1 MEAVLQDF
9 VASLRNA
16 GVRVSMSET
25 LDAAATVKA
34 VGYDDRQILK
44 DSLSASLAKSHL
56 EKQIFGDCFDRFF
69 SARSMKGW
77 DNLSPADQIP
87 VTDVSP
93 LAAMILSGDRSGLS
107 ISMSRAAKRVDIS
120 AISFFTQK
128 SMYLQRILREM
139 GQEGLLQD
147 IRRLSEQQKG
157 SLSKQ
162 SLEALQAGR
171 ERLFEEVRDFVEKQY
186 GLFASSVPER
196 IMESYLR
203 RVRLSNLE
211 QRDFERMRAI
221 IQKMVQR
228 LNVRYSRRRKK
239 AHRGAL
245 DLKATLRKN
254 LAYQGLI
261 FEPCWKGKKLDRPE
275 FMVLCDVSRSVQAFS
290 RFMLLFLYSLHEELA
305 RIRSFIFC
313 TNMVE
318 VSHVF
323 EECDVEEALVKLK
336 RGAGLDLTL
345 GRTDYGQSF
354 LDLKEQ
360 ALDRI
365 TNKTTVIILGDARN
379 NYGEPRTDILKRL
392 LERSKR
398 VLWLNPEPPV
408 YWGTGDSEMKRY
420 SPYCFLVQQCS
431 TVTHLE
437 RVVDFLLRTQ
447 G

>member
-9 VASLRNA
+9 IASLRNC

-44 DSLSASLAKSHL
+44 DSLSASLAKSYRETL
-56 EKQIFGDCFDRFF
+56 LFDDCFDRFF
-69 SARSMKGW
+69 SAESMKGW
-77 DNLSPADQIP
+77 DYFSPADGVP
-87 VTDVSP
+87 VPDVSP
-93 LAAMILSGDRSGLS
+93 LATMILTGDRSGLS
-107 ISMSRAAKRVDIS
+107 VSMSRAARRVDIS

-128 SMYLQRILREM
+128 SRYIQRILQEM
-139 GQEGLLQD
+139 GMEGLKQD
-147 IRRLSEQQKG
+147 IHRMSEQED
-157 SLSKQ
+157 SWSKQ
-162 SLEALQAGR
+162 SLEALHAGH

-186 GLFASSVPER
+186 GLYASSVPEQV
-196 IMESYLR
+196 MESYLR
-203 RVRLSNLE
+203 RVRLSNVE
-211 QRDFERMRAI
+211 QRDFERMRRI

-228 LNVRYSRRRKK
+228 LNDRYSRRPKK
-239 AHRGAL
+239 SNRGAL
-245 DLKATLRKN
+245 DVKATLRKN

-261 FEPCWKGKKLDRPE
+261 LEPCWKGKKLDRPA
-275 FMVLCDVSRSVQAFS
+275 FLLLCDVSRSVQAFS

-313 TNMVE
+313 TNLVE

-323 EECDVEEALVKLK
+323 EECEAEEALAKLK
-336 RGAGLDLTL
+336 SAVGLDLTL

-354 LDLKEQ
+354 QDFKEE
-360 ALDRI
+360 ALDHV

-379 NYGEPRTDILKRL
+379 NYGEPRTDILKRVHEL
-392 LERSKR
+392 SKR

-420 SPYCFLVQQCS
+420 SPYCFIVQQCS

>member
-9 VASLRNA
+9 IASLRNC

-44 DSLSASLAKSHL
+44 DSLSASLAKSYR
-56 EKQIFGDCFDRFF
+56 EKLIFDDCFDRFF
-69 SARSMKGW
+69 SAESMKGW
-77 DNLSPADQIP
+77 DYFSPADGVP
-87 VTDVSP
+87 VPDVSP
-93 LAAMILSGDRSGLS
+93 LATMILTGDRSGLS
-107 ISMSRAAKRVDIS
+107 VSMSRAARRVDIS

-128 SMYLQRILREM
+128 SRYIQRILQEM
-139 GQEGLLQD
+139 GMEGLKQDIHRMSEQEGFW
-147 IRRLSEQQKG
+147 
-157 SLSKQ
+157 SKQ

-186 GLFASSVPER
+186 GLYASSVPEQ

-203 RVRLSNLE
+203 RVRLSNVE
-211 QRDFERMRAI
+211 QRDFERMRRI

-228 LNVRYSRRRKK
+228 LNDRYSRRPRKSN
-239 AHRGAL
+239 RGAL
-245 DLKATLRKN
+245 DLKATLRRN

-275 FMVLCDVSRSVQAFS
+275 FLVLCDVSRSVQAFS

-313 TNMVE
+313 TNLVE

-323 EECDVEEALVKLK
+323 EECEAEEALAKLK
-336 RGAGLDLTL
+336 NGAGLDLTL

-354 LDLKEQ
+354 QDFKEE
-360 ALDRI
+360 AMDRV
-365 TNKTTVIILGDARN
+365 TNKTTAIILGDARN
-379 NYGEPRTDILKRL
+379 NYGEPRTDILKRVHEL
-392 LERSKR
+392 SKR

-420 SPYCFLVQQCS
+420 SPYCFIVQQCS

>member
-1 MEAVLQDF
+1 VEAVLQDF
-9 VASLRNA
+9 ITSLRNA
-16 GVRVSMSET
+16 GVRISMSET
-25 LDAAATVKA
+25 LDAAATIKA

-44 DSLSASLAKSHL
+44 DSLSASLAKSHR
-56 EKQIFGDCFDRFF
+56 EKLIFDDCFDRFF
-69 SARSMKGW
+69 STESMKGW
-77 DNLSPADQIP
+77 EILSPADGVP
-87 VTDVSP
+87 VPDVSP
-93 LAAMILSGDRSGLS
+93 LTAMILSGDRSGLS
-107 ISMSRAAKRVDIS
+107 VSMSRAARRVDIS

-128 SMYLQRILREM
+128 SMYIQRILQEM
-139 GQEGLLQD
+139 GQEGLKQD
-147 IRRLSEQQKG
+147 IRRMSEQDD
-157 SLSKQ
+157 SWSKQ
-162 SLEALQAGR
+162 ALESLQNNR

-186 GLFASSVPER
+186 GLFASSVPEKL
-196 IMESYLR
+196 MESYLK
-203 RVRLSNLE
+203 RVSLSNVE
-211 QRDFERMRAI
+211 QRDFERMRRI

-228 LNVRYSRRRKK
+228 LNDRYSRRRKR
-239 AHRGAL
+239 ATRGAL
-245 DLKATLRKN
+245 DLKATLRRN

-261 FEPCWKGKKLDRPE
+261 FDPCWKGKKLDRPE

-313 TNMVE
+313 TNLVE

-323 EECDVEEALVKLK
+323 EECGVEQALVKLK
-336 RGAGLDLTL
+336 SGTGLDLTL

-354 LDLKEQ
+354 QDFKEET
-360 ALDRI
+360 LDRV
-365 TNKTTVIILGDARN
+365 TNKTTVIILGDGRN
-379 NYGEPRTDILKRL
+379 NYGEPRTDVLKRL
-392 LERSKR
+392 HELSKR

>member
-9 VASLRNA
+9 IASLRNS

-25 LDAAATVKA
+25 LDAAATVKT

-44 DSLSASLAKSHL
+44 DSLSASLAKSYR
-56 EKQIFGDCFDRFF
+56 EKRIFDDCFDRFF
-69 SARSMKGW
+69 SAESIRGFSSIFPMDRSAV
-77 DNLSPADQIP
+77 P
-87 VTDVSP
+87 DVSP
-93 LAAMILSGDRSGLS
+93 LTAMILSGDRSGLS
-107 ISMSRAAKRVDIS
+107 VSMSRAARRVDIS

-128 SMYLQRILREM
+128 SMYIQRILQEM
-139 GQEGLLQD
+139 GLEGLKQDIHRMSEQEG
-147 IRRLSEQQKG
+147 SW
-157 SLSKQ
+157 SKP

-186 GLFASSVPER
+186 RLFASSVPEQ

-211 QRDFERMRAI
+211 QRDFERMRRI

-228 LNVRYSRRRKK
+228 LNDRYARRRKR
-239 AHRGAL
+239 ANRGAL
-245 DLKATLRKN
+245 DLKATLRRN

-261 FEPCWKGKKLDRPE
+261 FDPCWKGKKLDRPE
-275 FMVLCDVSRSVQAFS
+275 FLVLCDVSRSVQAFS

-313 TNMVE
+313 TNLVE

-323 EECDVEEALVKLK
+323 EECGVEEALAKLK
-336 RGAGLDLTL
+336 SGVGLDLTL

-354 LDLKEQ
+354 QDFKEET
-360 ALDRI
+360 LDRV

-379 NYGEPRTDILKRL
+379 NYGEPRTDILKRVHEL
-392 LERSKR
+392 SKR

-437 RVVDFLLRTQ
+437 RVVDFLLRTP